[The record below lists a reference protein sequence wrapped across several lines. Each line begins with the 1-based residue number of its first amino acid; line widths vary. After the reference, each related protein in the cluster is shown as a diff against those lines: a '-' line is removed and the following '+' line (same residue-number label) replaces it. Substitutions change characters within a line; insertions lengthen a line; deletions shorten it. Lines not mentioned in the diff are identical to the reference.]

1 MFCET
6 YKQPLMDAAVFGGKL
21 PRELELHL
29 HECAGCAAGFT
40 AELSLLASM
49 DAQLRRSVNGE
60 VPASM
65 VARVRGAVA
74 EQVDP
79 ERRIWRN
86 WILAPV
92 GAVVM
97 AAVALLLIP
106 RHGSGS
112 LEKGIEPV
120 AIARLAEPLTI
131 DKNMRTAA
139 RGEAVSPVIKRAKR
153 REVAATVAAVAEVKV
168 QPSAE
173 RAMLQLI
180 RITREQPEAIGPMIA
195 DGKGKSLA
203 IQPIDVAELN
213 WAPLLD
219 EGGAKN

>member
-1 MFCET
+1 MFCES
-6 YKQPLMDAAVFGGKL
+6 YKQPLMDAAVFGGEL

-29 HECAGCAAGFT
+29 HECDGCATGFT
-40 AELSLLASM
+40 AELSLLAAM
-49 DAQLRRSVNGE
+49 DLQLRRSVNGE

-74 EQVDP
+74 EQVVP

-97 AAVALLLIP
+97 AAVVLLLIP
-106 RHGSGS
+106 RHGSGIP
-112 LEKGIEPV
+112 EKGIEPV
-120 AIARLAEPLTI
+120 AIARLAEPSTI
-131 DKNMRTAA
+131 EKSMRTAA
-139 RGEAVSPVIKRAKR
+139 RGEAVRPVIARAKR
-153 REVAATVAAVAEVKV
+153 REGAATVAVAEVKV